1 MSWNVTSTST
11 INTTTSA
18 GTIYPVITTSNI
30 FITLILFITF
40 LFGLVVNSLYLWVL
54 GFRINKTVNSTW
66 FFHFILANL
75 VFTLILP
82 FIAVYMLTYPH
93 WILGLVMCKL
103 LNSLMSVAMFE
114 AVFMLTVISI
124 DRYLLVF
131 HPHWYR
137 RHMTPRY
144 ATFICI
150 FIWGLAII
158 CSSPYIV
165 FRQLRKEKNTT
176 FCENDYTLSQKW
188 DSQHR
193 EMKIKW
199 SLFTFRILV
208 GYLLPFFVILVCYL
222 RIALKMKKEKMA
234 RTSKPYKIITIAILS
249 FFVCWFPYHL
259 WYGMSIEKGR
269 FEETTLG
276 ALRILT
282 NCLTCLNF
290 CFTPIFYLFIVDSFK
305 KVFKKSILSLIES
318 VLNEAFVS
326 MNRSLEEKMPHS
338 SSFVIDE
345 MNVDNI

>member
-1 MSWNVTSTST
+1 MSWNITSVSS
-11 INTTTSA
+11 INTSTSA
-18 GTIYPVITTSNI
+18 GTFSPVITPSNI

-40 LFGLVVNSLYLWVL
+40 LFGLVVNNLYLWVL
-54 GFRINKTVNSTW
+54 GFRLSKTVNSIW

-75 VFTLILP
+75 VFTYILP

-93 WILGLVMCKL
+93 WVLGLVMCKL
-103 LNSLMSVAMFE
+103 LNSLISVAMFE
-114 AVFMLTVISI
+114 SVFILTIISI

-137 RHMTPRY
+137 RHMTPRF
-144 ATFICI
+144 ATIICI
-150 FIWGLAII
+150 LIWGLAII

-165 FRQLRKEKNTT
+165 FRQLRKENTTT
-176 FCENDYTLSQKW
+176 FCENDYTLSRKW

-193 EMKIKW
+193 QLNTKW
-199 SLFTFRILV
+199 SLFTFHIVV
-208 GYLLPFFVILVCYL
+208 GYLLPFSVILVCYL

-249 FFVCWFPYHL
+249 FFVCWLPYHL

-269 FEETTLG
+269 FKESTLG
-276 ALRILT
+276 ALKILT
-282 NCLTCLNF
+282 TCLTCLNF

-326 MNRSLEEKMPHS
+326 MNRSIEEKMPHS
-338 SSFVIDE
+338 SSFVRDE
-345 MNVDNI
+345 NKVDYI

>member
-11 INTTTSA
+11 INTTTSE
-18 GTIYPVITTSNI
+18 GTISPVIPTSNI
-30 FITLILFITF
+30 FITLIMCITF

-54 GFRINKTVNSTW
+54 GFRISKTVNSTW

-144 ATFICI
+144 ATIICI

-165 FRQLRKEKNTT
+165 FRQLRKEKNAT
-176 FCENDYTLSQKW
+176 FCQNDYTLSRKW

-193 EMKIKW
+193 EIKIKW
-199 SLFTFRILV
+199 ILFTFRILV
-208 GYLLPFFVILVCYL
+208 GYLLPFFVILFCYL
-222 RIALKMKKEKMA
+222 QIALKLKKEKMA
-234 RTSKPYKIITIAILS
+234 RTSKPYKIITIAVLS
-249 FFVCWFPYHL
+249 FFVCWLPYHL

-276 ALRILT
+276 VLRILT
-282 NCLTCLNF
+282 TCLTCLNF

-318 VLNEAFVS
+318 VLNDAFVS
-326 MNRSLEEKMPHS
+326 MNRSLEEKMQHS
-338 SSFVIDE
+338 SSFVRDE